1 MLVETYSKKQL
12 LNELTR
18 KQAIKKYRELWPT
31 IKHPEGVW
39 GKRRKRDF
47 DSLMKAL
54 ANRLEGLEKYIPYT
68 LQSIYTKERKYEIDH
83 DQADYANN
91 ITSIVELVKSFDD
104 LVKKGKLENKDISS
118 KEYKIESDHDVV
130 RLQNLFKKLDK
141 EKQTRSEVKALGAEK
156 IYDDSKYLVIVPKT
170 FEASCY
176 YGAGTKWCT
185 TSNKNHLMSETKR
198 AVLYYI
204 IDKSKEP
211 YDPETK
217 EGDNLS
223 KVALQQYYNG
233 DQKMWN
239 SQDGSLS
246 FDERYDLMNTYPK
259 AMRMDIINHFYVLKK
274 KRDEVMKDIDDPL
287 IKAIMAAYGDDVGEH
302 LQDTEDGYHQMSL
315 YEDDDNNQFAV
326 GSEEDVNEAGYMHIE
341 GLVDDIGWS
350 GFSDWVWEYIKENF
364 VDESHF
370 EDLLRDDM
378 QYYIDEMREEE
389 AYDPDKYED
398 RLEEE
403 MNEHGYDDEDEFKES
418 LVDDHGNPIE
428 WYIDNYGDSGFNE
441 IASEHVDEANAIKW
455 VQEQDGDSFVAGNE
469 VEWVTVDGVEYGV
482 MRL

>member
-1 MLVETYSKKQL
+1 MLIETYSKKQL
-12 LNELTR
+12 LNELTK
-18 KQAIKKYRELWPT
+18 KQAINKYRVLWPN
-31 IKHPEGVW
+31 IKHPVATW

-47 DSLMKAL
+47 DSLMSAL
-54 ANRLEGLEKYIPYT
+54 NNRLQGLEKYIPYA
-68 LQSIYTKERKYEIDH
+68 LQSIYTYEKRYEKDH
-83 DQADYANN
+83 DQADYAQN
-91 ITSIVELVKSFDD
+91 ITNIVSLIESFNNLVQKNKIED
-104 LVKKGKLENKDISS
+104 KDINS
-118 KEYKIESDHDVV
+118 KEYKIHSEHDLL

-141 EKQTRSEVKALGAEK
+141 EKLTRGEIKKLGAEK
-156 IYDDSKYLVIVPKT
+156 IYDDSKYLVVVPKT

-176 YGAGTKWCT
+176 YGAATKWCT

-211 YDPETK
+211 YNPETK
-217 EGDNLS
+217 EGDVLS

-239 SQDGSLS
+239 SQDGSLN
-246 FDERYDLMNTYPK
+246 FEERYDLMNTYPK
-259 AMRMDIINHFYVLKK
+259 TMRMDIINHFDVLKK

-287 IKAIMAAYGDDVGEH
+287 IKAIMAAYGDEVGEH
-302 LQDTEDGYHQMSL
+302 LEDTGNGYYQMSL
-315 YEDDDNNQFAV
+315 YEDDVAGQFAV
-326 GSEEDVNEAGYMHIE
+326 GSEEDVREAGYMHIE

-350 GFSDWVWEYIKENF
+350 GFAEWVWQYIKENF
-364 VDESHF
+364 VDESYF
-370 EDLLRDDM
+370 EDLLREDM
-378 QYYIDEMREEE
+378 QYYIDEIRQEESD
-389 AYDPDKYED
+389 DPDKYDD

-428 WYIDNYGDSGFNE
+428 WYIDNYGDSAFNE
-441 IASEHVDEANAIKW
+441 IAHDHVDEANAIKW
-455 VQEQDGDSFVAGNE
+455 VQEQDGDSLVGGNE

-482 MRL
+482 MQI